1 MLEALPVELFHNV
14 ASYLHFL
21 DKKALSTASR
31 RRNAKIGHFE
41 CPDQLT
47 WLVHLC
53 RCPANLHSPL
63 FENPEAFRDLI
74 SSVNLYVRR
83 KYEWPSTIKVDFEA
97 LESPYFPRPFPES
110 TLLYHYM
117 TIARDSVQSAIQ
129 IPVAAGLD
137 PSLAIPRNFWGQ
149 IKDETADVVR
159 WLELLA
165 RVGALLQNS
174 MAL

>member
-31 RRNAKIGHFE
+31 RCNTKIGHFE

-74 SSVNLYVRR
+74 SSVNLHVFCNIGR
-83 KYEWPSTIKVDFEA
+83 PSTIKVDFEG
-97 LESPYFPRPFPES
+97 LVSPYFSTPFPES
-110 TLLYHYM
+110 SLLYNYM
-117 TIARDSVQSAIQ
+117 TVARDFVQSAIR

-137 PSLAIPRNFWGQ
+137 TCPATPRFFWGQ
-149 IKDETADVVR
+149 IKDETAKIIR
-159 WLELLA
+159 WLEVLVLI
-165 RVGALLQNS
+165 GAWPPQ
-174 MAL
+174 